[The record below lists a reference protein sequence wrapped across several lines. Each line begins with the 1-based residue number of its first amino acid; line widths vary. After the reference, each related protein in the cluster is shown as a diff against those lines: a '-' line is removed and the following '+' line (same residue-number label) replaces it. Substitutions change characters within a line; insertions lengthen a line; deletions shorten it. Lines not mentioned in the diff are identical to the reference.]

1 MEKLS
6 EQPTPV
12 TQEDFAIG
20 MGPAYTTGKYL
31 CRLAENEDTLTLMRI
46 YKQIPLIDTEPE
58 DSTVRKE
65 QACGPR
71 KHVELGAMK
80 RFTENGCT
88 ATPSLLVYQIG
99 KQDEVDLVSGGYITY
114 LVWEKVPGDP
124 LDIEQ
129 FWIIREA
136 LSFKYE
142 PIFQTPTKIIVDES
156 DNVKICGF
164 SRAFPVPNGWRDD
177 QYVMFSLVLASPD
190 DAEYLPASA
199 DDLKSGPNGW
209 KW

>member
-129 FWIIREA
+129 FWMYPYKKRQKIRK
-136 LSFKYE
+136 SFQKAYRFV
-142 PIFQTPTKIIVDES
+142 I
-156 DNVKICGF
+156 
-164 SRAFPVPNGWRDD
+164 RA
-177 QYVMFSLVLASPD
+177 
-190 DAEYLPASA
+190 
-199 DDLKSGPNGW
+199 
-209 KW
+209 